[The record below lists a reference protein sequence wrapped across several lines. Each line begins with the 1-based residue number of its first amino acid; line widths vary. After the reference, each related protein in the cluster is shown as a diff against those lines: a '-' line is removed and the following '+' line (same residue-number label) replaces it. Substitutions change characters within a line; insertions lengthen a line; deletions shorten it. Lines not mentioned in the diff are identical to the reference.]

1 MTKSPGDVAAK
12 VDGLSGQVGLTHE
25 DNRKILELLAQLVAD
40 GAKREADLRSML
52 REVNSSLKEMTA
64 AFREQSETVGKVLDL
79 RQRVRELENELERER
94 EINREEREKLAEM
107 FREAEE
113 KNSLSRSWLNGIVKI
128 GGAAL
133 AGAATIALIAILG
146 ISFPAPGTVG

>member
-1 MTKSPGDVAAK
+1 MTDSPGDVAAK

-52 REVNSSLKEMTA
+52 REVNASLKEMTA

-79 RQRVRELENELERER
+79 RQRVRALEDELERER
-94 EINREEREKLAEM
+94 EANREEREKLAEM
-107 FREAEE
+107 FRQAEA
-113 KNSLSRSWLNGIVKI
+113 KNSLARAKIDGILKI
-128 GGAAL
+128 ATPIVVAL
-133 AGAATIALIAILG
+133 AVAAAFGGLAYKIAG
-146 ISFPAPGTVG
+146 